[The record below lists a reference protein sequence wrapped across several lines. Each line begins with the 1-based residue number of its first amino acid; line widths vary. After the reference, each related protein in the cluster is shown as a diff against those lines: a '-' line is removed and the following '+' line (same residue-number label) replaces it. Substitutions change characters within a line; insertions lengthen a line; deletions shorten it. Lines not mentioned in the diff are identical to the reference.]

1 MATKKTGTAAP
12 LDPKVARKLLDKLG
26 TDNEFRRL
34 FKKDPKAALVASGY
48 KVAKGDAAGEAALAQ
63 VAGCLSVQRI
73 APKEAV
79 LQAREV
85 LESQLLA
92 GMGMTPIQLNVA
104 TTASLR
110 RRK

>member
-1 MATKKTGTAAP
+1 MATRKAGAAVP

-48 KVAKGDAAGEAALAQ
+48 KVAKGDDLAAAALERAS
-63 VAGCLSVQRI
+63 ACLGVERI
-73 APKEAV
+73 ATKSTIVKSRDALEA
-79 LQAREV
+79 
-85 LESQLLA
+85 QLL
-92 GMGMTPIQLNVA
+92 GGISMTPIQLNVA
-104 TTASLR
+104 STPALR

>member
-1 MATKKTGTAAP
+1 MATKKPGAAAP

-48 KVAKGDAAGEAALAQ
+48 KVAKGDAAGAAALEKLADCLG
-63 VAGCLSVQRI
+63 VARI
-73 APKEAV
+73 APKATV
-79 LQAREV
+79 LQARET

-92 GMGMTPIQLNVA
+92 GMQMSPIQLNVPS
-104 TTASLR
+104 TAAR
-110 RRK
+110 RRRS

>member
-1 MATKKTGTAAP
+1 MATRKSGAAAP

-48 KVAKGDAAGEAALAQ
+48 KVAKGDAVGAAALEQ
-63 VAGCLSVQRI
+63 LAGCLSVARI
-73 APKEAV
+73 APKAAV
-79 LQAREV
+79 LQARQA

-92 GMGMTPIQLNVA
+92 GMAMSPIQLNVA
-104 TTASLR
+104 STASR
-110 RRK
+110 RTRS